1 MKDQVRFFIA
11 EYYKLFDS
19 VGLNTNYELYDYDTA
34 YNNNGDFVDY
44 EYGVYRFG
52 SCERGIC
59 EIVFQSSNLVDCMYF
74 PIRATIHNLSFEY
87 ELNNRKE
94 DLDSRILGFGM
105 MLYYMS
111 KFNNNEWNKKIYS
124 ELLPIIESD
133 KLPKKLISKISE
145 LGRL

>member
-59 EIVFQSSNLVDCMYF
+59 EIVFQSSKN
-74 PIRATIHNLSFEY
+74 S
-87 ELNNRKE
+87 
-94 DLDSRILGFGM
+94 
-105 MLYYMS
+105 
-111 KFNNNEWNKKIYS
+111 
-124 ELLPIIESD
+124 
-133 KLPKKLISKISE
+133 
-145 LGRL
+145 

>member
-87 ELNNRKE
+87 ELNNR
-94 DLDSRILGFGM
+94 
-105 MLYYMS
+105 
-111 KFNNNEWNKKIYS
+111 
-124 ELLPIIESD
+124 
-133 KLPKKLISKISE
+133 
-145 LGRL
+145 